1 MVLRAAISLLLST
14 FFHARQLEITG
25 HIVKELC
32 NVLSRGSRLRRGE
45 LVYRLTEVRP
55 SLDVVRSSCISVP
68 FFHPPRPLSLCS
80 SSLTRSLLPHPQWS
94 LKRTLDPLRPP
105 ICTRSPRQALR
116 RTVRD
121 AVWAPAILARRRRCL
136 RAPPPP
142 PPAREGCPVPAA
154 DAPLHAGGGLVI
166 GERARR
172 RGGRPESAAAQARG
186 RGCCGEEASAQ
197 GGCAAE
203 GVPQPGK
210 DRGAQWQARR
220 AIGKVR
226 AVGLAVGLASVP
238 VGQGPAVRQEES
250 QCAAD
255 GKPNLQDP

>member
-1 MVLRAAISLLLST
+1 MYFCAFLPST
-14 FFHARQLEITG
+14 
-25 HIVKELC
+25 
-32 NVLSRGSRLRRGE
+32 S
-45 LVYRLTEVRP
+45 P
-55 SLDVVRSSCISVP
+55 
-68 FFHPPRPLSLCS
+68 PLSLFFFSDTFPS
-80 SSLTRSLLPHPQWS
+80 SPSTMVLETYPRPPS
-94 LKRTLDPLRPP
+94 PP

-203 GVPQPGK
+203 GVPQPGQ
-210 DRGAQWQARR
+210 DRGAPWQARR
-220 AIGKVR
+220 AIGEVR
-226 AVGLAVGLASVP
+226 AVGLGVGLAVGLASVP
-238 VGQGPAVRQEES
+238 VGQGPAVRHEES